1 MAGSGD
7 CPVGEF
13 KLVVT
18 DGMVDGVVDVVVVV
32 GGLRVAVGAVDSGC
46 VVWGAAL

>member
-7 CPVGEF
+7 CPVDEF

-18 DGMVDGVVDVVVVV
+18 DGVVDGVADVVVVV
-32 GGLRVAVGAVDSGC
+32 GGLRVAGGAVDSGC
-46 VVWGAAL
+46 VVREAAL